1 MGSTASE
8 RYDLAESDLKSFTRS
23 SMRTKIMLSLM
34 EKEKTASE
42 LTRDFDSR
50 TSTILHSI
58 KDLIENNLVD
68 KTTRGYA
75 LTNMGRIQAL
85 ILDELVGTII
95 TLNKYSEFWLSHDMS
110 GIPVELQKKIFML
123 GQSEVLRDSP
133 ETPLKSF
140 EYFVQELSTS
150 REIYGIS
157 PYTVTGYSD
166 AIANPVHNGAK
177 VEIILTDPVM
187 NVIISEHKDILKE
200 LMLHENFK
208 LYRIDRDVRVAFTV
222 TESFLNLGLNRIDG
236 SFDISGDLIAKG
248 KSAVEWGLML
258 FNYYRNISHQLK
270 NI

>member
-23 SMRTKIMLSLM
+23 SMRTKIMLSML
-34 EKEKTASE
+34 EKQKTASE
-42 LTRDFDSR
+42 LARDLNSR

-58 KDLIENNLVD
+58 KDLTDNKLVD
-68 KTTRGYA
+68 KTTRGYS
-75 LTNMGRIQAL
+75 LTNTGRIQAL
-85 ILDELVGTII
+85 ILDELVSTII

-110 GIPVELQKKIFML
+110 GIPLELQKRIFML

-133 ETPLKSF
+133 ETPLRSL

-150 REIYGIS
+150 REIHGIS

-166 AIANPVHNGAK
+166 AIAYPVREGAK

-187 NVIISEHKDILKE
+187 NVVISEYKDTLKE

-208 LYRIDRDVRVAFTV
+208 LYRIDGNVRVAFTV

-236 SFDISGDLIAKG
+236 SFDISGDLISKG

-258 FNYYRNISHQLK
+258 FNYYKNMSHQVK